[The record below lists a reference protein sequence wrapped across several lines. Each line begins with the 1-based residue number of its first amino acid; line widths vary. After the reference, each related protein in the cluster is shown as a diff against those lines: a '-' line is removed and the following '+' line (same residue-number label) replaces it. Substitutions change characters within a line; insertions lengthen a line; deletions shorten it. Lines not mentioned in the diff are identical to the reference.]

1 MNRFTKSAV
10 SLLLAFVLVFSSC
23 LPIFAIDA
31 RASAEPTT
39 YSKQYNSGY
48 RDVVCTTL
56 NGTSAASYYTGNYT
70 YDNLDDLSSTELKAA
85 LTSLMTNTH
94 SYKSTYDDCHYLAHR
109 TDCVGGDGVTV
120 SYIYSGYAGNQ
131 NLWAGSSTGS
141 GWNREHVWP
150 KSLGGKDDKD
160 RTGGADLHH
169 IRPVDGTIN
178 STRNNRLY
186 NYVTNGNTAT
196 GGSYTNGVKG
206 GTYNTDYFEPYDNV
220 KGDVA
225 RICLY
230 VMVRWGSDW
239 GASNITNVFYSIDV
253 LLEWCELDPVDT
265 WEMGR
270 NEVVQDIQGNR
281 NVFIDYPELAWLI
294 FDREIPDDMTTPSG
308 EAKNQDSGSSTTCK
322 HSSTTIQNAL
332 SATCGTAGYSGDT
345 YCNDCKTIIRTGT
358 TIAVTGKHSFGDW
371 VENGDTQTRTCTTC
385 GKIETAG
392 VECKHTETEIKNA
405 KDETCGAAGYT
416 GDTYCKNCNEKL
428 ETGQAIS
435 ATGKHSYTSWVLDTA
450 NGVKTRECTV
460 CGHKDSADINAAEC
474 SHAFTQTQN
483 KQSAT
488 CGKAGYTG
496 DTCCMSCGQIVKQ
509 GSVIAATGNH
519 NYGETVVMIEPTDT
533 KAGLG
538 EQTCSDCGAKRAVKI
553 DALHTELSVDMII
566 SDIENDTVKIIFLM
580 SLGVIDKAFLD
591 EFTK

>member
-1 MNRFTKSAV
+1 MKTLNKRVLA
-10 SLLLAFVLVFSSC
+10 LLLAIILIISSAT
-23 LPIFAIDA
+23 PIFAVSKDSSGQPIK
-31 RASAEPTT
+31 
-39 YSKQYNSGY
+39 YSQTYNSGQ

-56 NGTSAASYYTGNYT
+56 SGTSAASYYTGSYS
-70 YDNLDDLSSTELKAA
+70 YSNLMSLSSDTLKTT
-85 LTSLMTNTH
+85 LRTLMSSTH
-94 SYKSTYDDCHYLAHR
+94 SNVTSYADCKNYSDN
-109 TDCVGGDGVTV
+109 TDCENEDGRV
-120 SYIYSGYAGNQ
+120 SLLYTAYSATMND
-131 NLWAGSSTGS
+131 WVSGST

-150 KSLGGKDDKD
+150 QSLGGFGTS
-160 RTGGADLHH
+160 RAGSDLHH
-169 IRPVDGTIN
+169 IRPDDN
-178 STRNNRLY
+178 K
-186 NYVTNGNTAT
+186 TNGTRGNNKFGEVSNGSVVTGSSTVGSLT
-196 GGSYTNGVKG
+196 GGYVG
-206 GTYNTDYFEPYDNV
+206 GGYMEPHDNV

-253 LLEWCELDPVDT
+253 LLELCELDPVDT

-281 NVFIDYPELAWLI
+281 NVFVDYPELAWLI

-553 DALHTELSVDMII
+553 DALHTELSLDMII
-566 SDIENDTVKIIFLM
+566 ADVESDTVKIILLM

-591 EFTK
+591 EFIK